1 MTKRRLWLFRA
12 ITLLVVLVGLEGMAR
27 VYRVFVPVP
36 EVGYGYPPG
45 LFTWDPFTEY
55 RCTPR
60 FSGFFRGPL
69 FGDIPIRI
77 NADGYRDDEFSVA
90 RAPGLP
96 RIAFLG
102 DSVTFGS
109 GVRAEDRFGDLLRDE
124 ATGPLETQNFAV
136 NAYGAWH
143 YAQQARAVLPRFQP
157 DLVVLGLTLDDLDR
171 KGKSWPRKLVAA
183 PDGSYEGKHLRPG
196 HRPRIRTSELSALL
210 SITSELETRWRNR
223 DPWRAWMRA
232 AGAEWSD
239 PERRAALREHLAAV
253 RDALAPIPVLVL
265 VLPEAHDLAD
275 PERFGMPRREALAML
290 DELGISYIDVYED
303 FRRVPDWPSFF
314 LPDDSIHLTQEGH
327 ARIAS
332 LLREWLSRTDI
343 AWREDAL
350 DSAESAAGP

>member
-1 MTKRRLWLFRA
+1 MTKRRLWLLRVL
-12 ITLLVVLVGLEGMAR
+12 TVLVVLVALEGMAR

-45 LFTWDPFTEY
+45 LFTWDPLSEY
-55 RCTPR
+55 RCTPGFR
-60 FSGFFRGPL
+60 GFFRGPL

-77 NADGYRDDEFSVA
+77 NAEGYRDEEFSAA
-90 RAPGLP
+90 RAPGLQ

-109 GVRAEDRFGDLLRDE
+109 GVRAEERFADRLRAE
-124 ATGPLETQNFAV
+124 AQGPLETQNFAV
-136 NAYGAWH
+136 NAYAAWH
-143 YAQQARAVLPRFQP
+143 YAQQARGVLPRFQP

-171 KGKSWPRKLVAA
+171 KGKSWPRKTVVA
-183 PDGSYEGKHLRPG
+183 PDGSYVGEYRRPG
-196 HRPRIRTSELSALL
+196 HRERLRTSELSAFL

-253 RDALAPIPVLVL
+253 RDALAPTPLLVL

-275 PERFGMPRREALAML
+275 PERFGMPRRTALAML
-290 DELGISYIDVYED
+290 DELGIAHIDVYED
-303 FRRVPDWPSFF
+303 FRRDPDWRSFF
-314 LPDDSIHLTQEGH
+314 LPDDSIHLTPQGH
-327 ARIAS
+327 ARIAA
-332 LLREWLSRTDI
+332 LLRAWL
-343 AWREDAL
+343 
-350 DSAESAAGP
+350 ESERVTARSS